1 MSLETR
7 LIALAQAL
15 GADVKDIYAKQG
27 NLASLSTTAKTD
39 IVAAINELVTLV
51 TGGTSGVQ
59 IDDNVG
65 DGATTVTWSADKS
78 YDSIQSAINGLK
90 NELLGGAGA
99 AFDTLEELATA
110 LGEDPNFATTITTAL
125 GLRVRVDEAQSFD
138 NTQKIQGRDNI
149 GAASA
154 ADLNTLTTNIGDTD
168 YDFVAAYTT
177 AKA

>member
-39 IVAAINELVTLV
+39 IVTAINELAGLIS
-51 TGGTSGVQ
+51 GGGGAP
-59 IDDNVG
+59 IDDNAGNG
-65 DGATTVTWSADKS
+65 DTTVTWSADKS

-90 NELLGGAGA
+90 DELLGGAGA

-138 NTQKIQGRDNI
+138 NTQKTQGRDNI